1 MSTRETKREKHSLV
15 KDVTTIEDVRGEV
28 IEEPPLLRPDMKRFV
43 VDYVFSGKRAT
54 LQKLA
59 KKYGVHVRTAESW
72 LKRDDVQQYLRWL
85 QQNDDEYLK
94 TASREML
101 KKAVSRSLKILS
113 LPINDDNISKLSSFV
128 LGVLQLYRP
137 GVNVLVNSLASVA
150 ENDNQ
155 QEIDEAVALMREARS
170 MSASQLRREM
180 QELQHID
187 EVVDEEEETV
197 NRVNNRRG
205 LKTMSD
211 LM

>member
-137 GVNVLVNSLASVA
+137 GVNVLVNSLA
-150 ENDNQ
+150 
-155 QEIDEAVALMREARS
+155 
-170 MSASQLRREM
+170 
-180 QELQHID
+180 
-187 EVVDEEEETV
+187 
-197 NRVNNRRG
+197 
-205 LKTMSD
+205 
-211 LM
+211 